1 MRKGRSNMADEEEGV
16 VEGAAKGIAR
26 IPAGE
31 MSAKGGRVWTVG
43 ALERALLERFP
54 AADAESWDRTGLL
67 VGDASAGVRGVAVA
81 LDPTVAAVRAAAGA
95 GANVLVTHHPA
106 FLDAPVAFGPIETG
120 ITGPG
125 AVVFEAVRRG
135 VALMNFHTALD
146 VSAPA
151 ARMLP
156 GMLGLS
162 FESILDVVRP
172 ASGKGYGQVCTFGSG
187 EALTLRQLAA
197 RCLSL
202 FGRPPRVWGD
212 MDHVL
217 DRVVTATGSAS
228 DLLPLCAQR
237 GVSCLV
243 CGEVRYHAAL
253 DASQAGVC
261 IIELGHDV
269 SELPLCAILAKE
281 IESIGIG
288 DGDIHI
294 LDQRSN
300 WTVPEAI
307 RR

>member
-1 MRKGRSNMADEEEGV
+1 MRKGRSKMADEEEGV
-16 VEGAAKGIAR
+16 AEGAAKGIAR

-67 VGDASAGVRGVAVA
+67 VGDAS
-81 LDPTVAAVRAAAGA
+81 
-95 GANVLVTHHPA
+95 
-106 FLDAPVAFGPIETG
+106 
-120 ITGPG
+120 G

-162 FESILDVVRP
+162 FESILDVARP
-172 ASGKGYGQVCTFGSG
+172 ASGKGYGQVCAFGPG

-212 MDHVL
+212 MDRVL